1 MTADLT
7 RIRARIQALRAMTT
21 DRGCTE
27 AEALAA
33 AAKAAE
39 LLAQHG
45 LDETV
50 LETALAEAR
59 EVELAGRRTPLDNLW
74 PLVAMFADCRCYLL
88 GAASGRRVIVYFG
101 PPAAVLVAEYVH
113 EVIRRA
119 AGDGLATYRASADY
133 QRRRLPKTRA
143 AAARAWL
150 TEFVTSVRGQLLF
163 GLWKRKGLDGV
174 SHDVGLARIRAALSP
189 LDEELARRG
198 VGLRPMRPL
207 AAQKTT
213 LKDIGRAKAAGAAAG
228 RAVRIDA
235 PLRGSAAPAGLLEG
249 DV

>member
-21 DRGCTE
+21 DRGCTP

-33 AAKAAE
+33 ATKAAE
-39 LLAQHG
+39 LLAAHG
-45 LDETV
+45 LDEAA

-74 PLVAMFADCRCYLL
+74 PGVALFADCRCYHSSSS
-88 GAASGRRVIVYFG
+88 SGGRVIVYFG
-101 PPAAVLVAEYVH
+101 APAAVLVAEYVH

-119 AGDGLATYRASADY
+119 AGDGLAAYRASADY

-150 TEFVTSVRGQLLF
+150 TEFVVSVGQQLVL

-174 SHDVGLARIRAALSP
+174 SPEDGVARIQAALSP
-189 LDEELARRG
+189 LDDELARRG
-198 VGLRPMRPL
+198 IALRRKRPL
-207 AAQKTT
+207 AAGKTAV
-213 LKDIGRAKAAGAAAG
+213 KDIGRAKAAGAAAG

-235 PLRGSAAPAGLLEG
+235 PLRGAAPAAGLLGEQ
-249 DV
+249 